1 MSRPVVSSSL
11 HARLFRR
18 LLRIYPSAFR
28 DAYGEEMTLFFVE
41 RLERARA
48 AAGPIGV
55 VRLWL
60 ACAGDVVR
68 TAVAERRT
76 RRLRHTPRRKGDS
89 PMSSLMQDLGYAA
102 RRLRQTPFFTVA
114 AVAMLALGIG
124 LNAAVFSLVDA
135 LLLRPP
141 PFRDAESIVH
151 IYQDSDEGDPSSTS
165 YPAYRDMAATPDVFE
180 AVAATSTGG
189 ATWDAAEGPLEVAI
203 EYATASYLPVLGLE
217 PYRGRWFG
225 PEHDRVGA
233 EMAAVVSHRTWRTK
247 LVSDP
252 NVIGRSIRLNNQT
265 VTIIGIGPET
275 FNGEAGALLTDFWL
289 SISSTPVGGPF
300 QVANLERREDHWY
313 QVKARLAS
321 GSTIERARVAMNAL
335 AQDLAAS
342 YPEMNR
348 GRDITVFAHDE
359 VRFHPEADGSLVG
372 AGIGL
377 FTVSGLVLLL
387 ACGNLGNLLLVR
399 GIGRRPEMAVRQ
411 ALGAGRGR
419 VARLLLLEALLLSA
433 LGAAAGLMLAGWS
446 LRLVPGLPLPVPG
459 GGLDVGL
466 DARVIGFAV
475 ALAILTGLLFGLL
488 PSLHATRTDV
498 ASALRDEGRGSSAGR
513 SVSVMRGGL
522 LTLQVAVSLVLV
534 VGAGL
539 MARSL
544 ANVERVDPGFDA
556 AQIAVIGTSLAQGG
570 VTDGEALVV
579 ATQVLERV
587 AALPG
592 VERAALT
599 TRLPVQRGGS
609 TTQVVDGYTPQA
621 GTGSVEL
628 DFAFVSRDYFETMG
642 MPLLAGR
649 GFSADDRAG
658 SPRVV
663 VVNETAARTFWDG
676 DALRGRIRSQSAP
689 DSWVQVVGVV
699 ADARVSA
706 LDEPPTPQIFY
717 SAEQSGPGSFA
728 VVARTAGDPAAL
740 LGPLRTALR
749 DVRATL
755 PVTRLTTL
763 DAHLGDALADARFLV
778 LLLGSFSLLSLML
791 AGLGVY
797 AIVAF
802 SVERRSRELGIR
814 AALGAEGARLI
825 RMVVG
830 ETLGIVGV
838 GIIAGLGLSLLAARG
853 IAGMLYGVPA
863 FDPAT
868 FALAAALLAVSAAA
882 AAFLPAR
889 RAGRT
894 DPVGVLRSGSGF
906 GG

>member
-1 MSRPVVSSSL
+1 MRP
-11 HARLFRR
+11 
-18 LLRIYPSAFR
+18 
-28 DAYGEEMTLFFVE
+28 
-41 RLERARA
+41 
-48 AAGPIGV
+48 
-55 VRLWL
+55 
-60 ACAGDVVR
+60 
-68 TAVAERRT
+68 AV
-76 RRLRHTPRRKGDS
+76 P
-89 PMSSLMQDLGYAA
+89 Q
-102 RRLRQTPFFTVA
+102 Q
-114 AVAMLALGIG
+114 
-124 LNAAVFSLVDA
+124 
-135 LLLRPP
+135 
-141 PFRDAESIVH
+141 
-151 IYQDSDEGDPSSTS
+151 
-165 YPAYRDMAATPDVFE
+165 
-180 AVAATSTGG
+180 
-189 ATWDAAEGPLEVAI
+189 VAI

-233 EMAAVVSHRTWRTK
+233 ELAAVVSHRTWRTK
-247 LVSDP
+247 LGSDP
-252 NVIGRSIRLNNQT
+252 DVIGRSIRLNNQA

-321 GSTIERARVAMNAL
+321 GSTIERARVAMDAL

-342 YPEMNR
+342 YPELNR

-419 VARLLLLEALLLSA
+419 VARLLLFEALLLSA
-433 LGAAAGLMLAGWS
+433 LGAATGLLLAGWS

-466 DARVIGFAV
+466 DGRVIAFAI
-475 ALAILTGLLFGLL
+475 ALAIMTGVLFGLL
-488 PSLHATRTDV
+488 PSLHATRTHV

-513 SVSVMRGGL
+513 SVSVMRAGL
-522 LTLQVAVSLVLV
+522 LALQVAVSLVLV

-539 MARSL
+539 MTRSL
-544 ANVERVDPGFDA
+544 ANVARVDPGFDA
-556 AQIAVIGTSLAQGG
+556 ARIAVIGTNLRQGG
-570 VTDGEALVV
+570 VTDDETLVV

-599 TRLPVQRGGS
+599 TRLPVAPGGT
-609 TTQVVDGYTPQA
+609 TTQVVDGHTPQS

-628 DFAFVSRDYFETMG
+628 DFAFVSREYFETMG
-642 MPLLAGR
+642 MPLVAGR
-649 GFSADDRAG
+649 GFTGDDRPE

-663 VVNETAARTFWDG
+663 VVNETAARRFWG
-676 DALRGRIRSQSAP
+676 GEALGGRIRAESAR
-689 DSWVQVVGVV
+689 DGWVQVVGVV
-699 ADARVSA
+699 ADATVSS

-717 SAEQSGPGSFA
+717 SAEQAGVGGFS
-728 VVARTAGDPAAL
+728 VVARTPGDPAAL
-740 LGPLRTALR
+740 LGALRTALN

-755 PVTRLTTL
+755 PVTRLMTL
-763 DAHLGDALADARFLV
+763 DTHLGDALAGARFLA
-778 LLLGSFSLLSLML
+778 LLMAAFSLLSLML
-791 AGLGVY
+791 AGLGIY
-797 AIVAF
+797 AVVAF

-814 AALGAEGARLI
+814 AALGAEGTRLV

-838 GIIAGLGLSLLAARG
+838 GLLAGLALSLLVARG
-853 IAGMLYGVPA
+853 IAGMLYGVPP

-868 FALAAALLAVSAAA
+868 FTLAAALLAVSAAA

-889 RAGRT
+889 RAART